1 MLKLLIPKNF
11 NASISLCL
19 DSTISHIDD
28 VKLKRQIAINIYM
41 TMEID
46 LKISN
51 KVSKKVL

>member
-11 NASISLCL
+11 NASNIFMFRL
-19 DSTISHIDD
+19 DNRHIDD

>member
-11 NASISLCL
+11 NASISLFL

-28 VKLKRQIAINIYM
+28 VKLKRQIAINIYI